1 MCPVPFSDHCAIAT
15 KICVKPV
22 PTALPSQRLYRNFK
36 RMDLASLR
44 MDISCANLCELRGS
58 CDDMWQQWLTKV
70 VPILDAH
77 APLRHASS
85 RPRQHSPWVNEHL
98 FLLIRRRNHAH
109 RKWLQ
114 SKCQTDYDAFKEAR
128 RIVTRMNRELK
139 TNFFQS
145 KFTSVQGNPR
155 KTWKVLNELSGR
167 QRVQSVPQCSASN
180 IGCVFADVVSDQQR
194 APELCLPQGP
204 VGPKGFTS
212 FSSVSI
218 GCVRKLLGSLDT
230 SKATGSDG
238 IPAFLLKSCADLLAP
253 SLTLIFNASLA
264 VGSVPD
270 GMKLA
275 HVTPVFK
282 AGNPQDPGNYRPVSL
297 LPIVSKLLE
306 RIVHRQLSS
315 FLDKENLYPPCQFGF
330 RRQHST
336 EDALV
341 FVTDT
346 FVRARDAG
354 QITGA
359 VLVDMS
365 KAFDKVRHQV
375 LINDLFELGISGS
388 ALVWFADYLS
398 NRRQIV
404 HIAENYSPPFPCM
417 CGVPQGS
424 VLGPLLFVLY
434 VRSIQSIVSEFCVKV
449 IQFADDILLYVCGT
463 QKNALSNSLSAAV
476 SAISTWLSNRNLILN
491 ARKTQVLFL
500 STPHIT
506 DHQFAVYCHGV
517 QLKQVT
523 CAKYLGIHLDQDLS
537 WSTQVDSMVSKLA
550 SKIGILFRNRHNI
563 PLTCRETFVKCLVLP
578 DFLYASNCF
587 SAGLSLTQLGR
598 LERMLKRA
606 LRSVY
611 DTGFCS
617 PSSPLFA
624 RLGLDR
630 LATMYCKKLLY
641 LTWRCLEG
649 RCSVTLS
656 QMFERLNNGLAT
668 RSLVSRTLKLPMLR
682 TAFARHGASFQ
693 CAKLWNDLHPLARCV
708 DNSARFKK
716 LLPQCLAFSR

>member
-1 MCPVPFSDHCAIAT
+1 
-15 KICVKPV
+15 
-22 PTALPSQRLYRNFK
+22 
-36 RMDLASLR
+36 
-44 MDISCANLCELRGS
+44 
-58 CDDMWQQWLTKV
+58 
-70 VPILDAH
+70 
-77 APLRHASS
+77 
-85 RPRQHSPWVNEHL
+85 
-98 FLLIRRRNHAH
+98 
-109 RKWLQ
+109 
-114 SKCQTDYDAFKEAR
+114 
-128 RIVTRMNRELK
+128 MNRELK
-139 TNFFQS
+139 TNFLQS

-180 IGCVFADVVSDQQR
+180 IECVFADVVSDQQR
-194 APELCLPQGP
+194 APELCLPKGP

-230 SKATGSDG
+230 SKAKGSDG

-282 AGNPQDPGNYRPVSL
+282 AGNPQDPGNYHPVSL

-306 RIVHRQLSS
+306 RIVHRQLSL

-330 RRQHST
+330 RSQHST

-375 LINDLFELGISGS
+375 LINDLFELGISDS

-398 NRRQIV
+398 NRRHIV

-434 VRSIQSIVSEFCVKV
+434 VRSIQFIVSEFCVKV

-506 DHQFAVYCHGV
+506 DHQFAVYCH
-517 QLKQVT
+517 
-523 CAKYLGIHLDQDLS
+523 
-537 WSTQVDSMVSKLA
+537 
-550 SKIGILFRNRHNI
+550 
-563 PLTCRETFVKCLVLP
+563 
-578 DFLYASNCF
+578 
-587 SAGLSLTQLGR
+587 
-598 LERMLKRA
+598 
-606 LRSVY
+606 
-611 DTGFCS
+611 
-617 PSSPLFA
+617 
-624 RLGLDR
+624 
-630 LATMYCKKLLY
+630 
-641 LTWRCLEG
+641 
-649 RCSVTLS
+649 
-656 QMFERLNNGLAT
+656 
-668 RSLVSRTLKLPMLR
+668 
-682 TAFARHGASFQ
+682 
-693 CAKLWNDLHPLARCV
+693 
-708 DNSARFKK
+708 
-716 LLPQCLAFSR
+716 